1 MIREFKHSDMDS
13 VLDTWLESSLEAH
26 DFIDREF
33 WESNVSA
40 MRDLYLPSAEVY
52 VNEDEGKVN
61 GFIAIVGD
69 SIAALF
75 VSPASQGRG
84 IGTGLLN
91 KAKELRSTL
100 DLCVY
105 KENLK
110 SFEFYKRHLF
120 AAEGE
125 NVDARTGCVQILMR
139 W

>member
-1 MIREFKHSDMDS
+1 MDS